1 MEKTYR
7 PAAAARGRESD
18 DEDLETS
25 DREAQRDA
33 DAPGR
38 VASQGEQ
45 GQPRGGAQ
53 GRGAARGGGARAD
66 ARHVTR
72 AVARRLLREA
82 QERQERERREQ
93 REREMAEAAERARQ
107 LAEMVGVID
116 DMPAA
121 EPAHVQEPLV
131 HAAEPNDEC
140 GFVEDFTC
148 NLWLDAF
155 DAGLL
160 EA

>member
-1 MEKTYR
+1 MPTPPGARQRKVSRANHE
-7 PAAAARGRESD
+7 AARKVVGL
-18 DEDLETS
+18 LEV
-25 DREAQRDA
+25 EVPAQTRN
-33 DAPGR
+33 
-38 VASQGEQ
+38 
-45 GQPRGGAQ
+45 
-53 GRGAARGGGARAD
+53 
-66 ARHVTR
+66 VTR

-82 QERQERERREQ
+82 QERERREH

-107 LAEMVGVID
+107 LAEMVGVVD